1 MKQKKQSA
9 GTVKPAGKSAKPLRN
24 AGTIKEPASAPLAE
38 RWVNQLIIRA
48 TRDRASD
55 IHIEPTSKGLTVR
68 FRTDGVLHT
77 VVAPQKDD
85 VG

>member
-1 MKQKKQSA
+1 MKRMKQNPRA
-9 GTVKPAGKSAKPLRN
+9 GKPAGKSRKPLSG
-24 AGTIKEPASAPLAE
+24 AGRTRKPAPAVPAE